1 MAFVRFKE
9 GVTLVPSP
17 GGARIIAALWQ
28 VAQAVGRDITITAG
42 SNGIHSGPEDPH
54 HFGNAYD
61 IRTHDQPDPQA
72 FLIAIENTLAETDS
86 GRFYAFLE
94 DAGTENEHVH
104 CQVRKGSTYP

>member
-28 VAQAVGRDITITAG
+28 VAQAMSRDITISSG
-42 SNGIHSGPEDPH
+42 SDGTHSGPDDPH
-54 HFGNAYD
+54 HHGDAYD

-72 FLIAIENTLAETDS
+72 LLIALENTLSDTDP

-94 DAGTENEHVH
+94 DPGTENEHIH
-104 CQVRKGSTYP
+104 CQVRKGTVYP